1 MGSAGDKDGEQH
13 DVHVCDAVK
22 ATVGRGD
29 GEKISVY
36 GLYIVAVPLGKH
48 ALQCLEAFLVALK
61 REQLATTKSEA
72 PCAGE

>member
-22 ATVGRGD
+22 TTVGRGD

-48 ALQCLEAFLVALK
+48 ALQCLESF
-61 REQLATTKSEA
+61 
-72 PCAGE
+72 